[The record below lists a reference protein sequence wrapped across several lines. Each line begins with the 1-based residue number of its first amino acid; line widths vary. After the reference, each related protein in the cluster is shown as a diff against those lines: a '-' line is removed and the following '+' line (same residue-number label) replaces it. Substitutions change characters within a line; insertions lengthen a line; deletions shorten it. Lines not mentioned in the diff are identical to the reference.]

1 MPENTSLGG
10 LEYEIKAT
18 SSGAEQN
25 INKISDALKGL
36 KSSVDTNIGGSISTL
51 NQLNQAFNSLANSPI
66 HKLNE
71 SLKSL
76 SGLNQFANIKIPDFN
91 IGNTSNITDF
101 NSSMNFLNAA
111 VFNAGDNMATISRQ
125 VLPEFLTAFEQASPK
140 LKELS
145 ETLNSLSQSASGN
158 IFKSFSESITNF
170 NTSLSSLNTDDIQT
184 KVEKITKILSTSA
197 NGMLINQLGMLA
209 NASNTINASNLN
221 SVGQALHNISQQ
233 SSSPINTIFIE
244 NLSSLDRLSR
254 EIDTARITELTKSLA
269 SFKDIGEIKFP
280 SGFIPQIR
288 ALTTTMQNVDET
300 TLQTLTAVG
309 KALSSFSSLKD
320 VKLSPTFA
328 GQIPKII
335 ESVRTVT
342 GADVKRLNALS
353 NALKNLG
360 AGKLQSL
367 KVKINTSD
375 LAKAS
380 SQMKSFQA
388 DSLQNFK
395 TMGSGMQSIFSGM
408 KNIIITPI
416 KGAWDWIKGSLGE
429 SNTPIA
435 QNLKK
440 MFISPLQGA
449 WQLTKGVAQVSK
461 GMLGLSMNVSSK
473 LAPVLKQ
480 AFIAP
485 LKYAGKLSV
494 AIGQSLLAP
503 ITRVA
508 NRLKVVIAG
517 FAKIVK
523 LRAFRFIITSIT
535 GGIKEGT
542 DNLYQFSKAI
552 NGEFASSMDKLST
565 SMFYFKNSV
574 GAAFAPLINA
584 AAPAID
590 LLVDKIVEA
599 TNSMNRFFAQMTG
612 AATWT
617 KALKYPKEYA
627 EAVGDK
633 TADAVDKAKDAM
645 QSFTMGFDE
654 LNIISDDKADKSK
667 ASASDKDSNE
677 LDYSKMFEIQ
687 NLEPNAWVQQLK
699 DAIDSGDWLGA
710 GTLLGEKFNS
720 IFENIDFKAFGEKL
734 GTKINNAI
742 SLAKGFLDTS
752 DFSTVGKGIAE
763 TLNSGFEQ
771 IDFYNLGSVLTAK
784 FNFIIDTVNGFVKNF
799 NFSEFGTN
807 LSQAVNGW
815 VDSIHLDTAVE
826 DALLGLGGMLDSA
839 YNLLDG
845 IDFQAV
851 SDKISS
857 AFNNLVNGLPDLL
870 GKLGRTASEFA
881 TSVFTTLS
889 STLEGIDWKNTG
901 ANIFNGI
908 KEIFENIEWDKV
920 SSSFAE
926 FLGSAIGA
934 GVSLISGFIGE
945 AHDQLF
951 NWLSSEALKWTDENF
966 VKPLLQ
972 GIVTNME
979 SEEAWNDI
987 QSVIEEKGSM
997 WDFWQGFG
1005 EYIYDKWH
1013 KGSEGVY
1020 EFNKSIEENKNT
1032 SKGWGEW
1039 WQGYGA
1045 EVFDTITEY
1054 KENFLLGIDS
1064 IKQGFSNFV
1073 SSIEENG
1080 YVIYDSIQD
1089 LKQGW
1094 NDFWD
1099 TWAVGLDDFL
1109 KLSSAFGTGFLEGIA
1124 KPFKTI
1130 GTWIKTNIFEPWMI
1144 GFKSIFKIHSPSKVM
1159 AELGGY
1165 LVEGLKSGI
1174 TGAWDGIKEW
1184 IDEHIFQPFTSGF
1197 KSLFGINSPSTV
1209 MQEQGDYIGKGL
1221 KNGITDALSDI
1232 KTFIAEKIFS
1242 PFTEAFDEFKTDWSS
1257 GWDSAKDKFLE
1268 FKSDWGSGAD
1278 ELKDKF
1284 SEFKSDW
1291 ASGMDSLKDNLS
1303 DLKDNWASGWN
1314 EIKNNISNVFQ
1325 NIKDSA
1331 DGLFDPIANS
1341 LKNGANAVI
1350 GFAEG
1355 MVNQVIYAFNAMGE
1369 KMSAFNVT
1377 IPSWVPNIGGRSIEF
1392 HFPTVGEIEL
1402 WRFDKGGFPN
1412 SGDLFFAN
1420 ENGHPEFVGSMGN
1433 RTAVAN
1439 NDQITEGIYEAVYAA
1454 MTEVLS
1460 NQNGEQQ
1467 INLNVYLDGKEIG
1480 SRMEERKQSRGKTL
1494 FMGGVVNE
1502 F

>member
-10 LEYEIKAT
+10 LEYEIKAV

-36 KSSVDTNIGGSISTL
+36 KSSVDTNIGGAISAL
-51 NQLNQAFNSLANSPI
+51 NQLNQAFNSLTNSPI
-66 HKLNE
+66 HKLSE

-76 SGLNQFANIKIPDFN
+76 SGLNQFANIKIPDSFGESFSKALSGIN
-91 IGNTSNITDF
+91 IGDF
-101 NSSMNFLNAA
+101 QDKALSVSESFVDIAEYVTLAVDGLGNFTTYLNAA
-111 VFNAGDNMATISRQ
+111 SKAMQGF
-125 VLPEFLTAFEQASPK
+125 
-140 LKELS
+140 
-145 ETLNSLSQSASGN
+145 SQNTSGN
-158 IFKSFSESITNF
+158 IFQSISGSITSF
-170 NTSLSSLNTDDIQT
+170 NTSLSSLNTDDVQA
-184 KVEKITKILSTSA
+184 KVEKIVGILNTSA
-197 NGMLINQLGMLA
+197 NGKLINQLGMLA
-209 NASNTINASNLN
+209 NSSNTINASNLN
-221 SVGQALHNISQQ
+221 SVGQALYNISQNSQ
-233 SSSPINTIFIE
+233 NPIPNQFVD
-244 NLSSLDRLSR
+244 NLVLLDGISR
-254 EIDTARITELTKSLA
+254 EIDTERIAGLA
-269 SFKDIGEIKFP
+269 TALGSFKSIGEIKFP
-280 SGFIPQIR
+280 SGFISQLRIL
-288 ALTTTMQNVDET
+288 ANTMANFDET
-300 TLQTLTAVG
+300 RLQTLTAVG
-309 KALSSFSSLKD
+309 TALSSFSSLKD

-342 GADVKRLNALS
+342 DADIKRLNALS

-375 LAKAS
+375 LTKAS
-380 SQMKSFQA
+380 SKIKSFQS

-408 KNIIITPI
+408 KNIIVTPI

-429 SNTPIA
+429 PSVSIG
-435 QNLKK
+435 QNLKD

-449 WQLTKGVAQVSK
+449 WQLTKGIAQVSK

-523 LRAFRFIITSIT
+523 LRAFRFIITSIV
-535 GGIKEGT
+535 GGIKEGR

-565 SMFYFKNSV
+565 SMLYFKNSV
-574 GAAFAPLINA
+574 GASLAPLINA

-590 LLVDKIVEA
+590 LFVDKIVEA
-599 TNSMNRFFAQMTG
+599 TNSMNKFFAQMTG
-612 AATWT
+612 ASTWT

-667 ASASDKDSNE
+667 AVTSDKDANE

-720 IFENIDFKAFGEKL
+720 IFENIDFKDFGEKL

-799 NFSEFGTN
+799 NFSEFGKN
-807 LSQAVNGW
+807 LSQAVNGF

-826 DALLGLGGMLDSA
+826 DALLGLGGVLDTA

-845 IDFQAV
+845 IDFQAAT
-851 SDKISS
+851 DKISS
-857 AFNNLVNGLPDLL
+857 AFNNLVAGLPDLL
-870 GKLGRTASEFA
+870 GKFGRTASKFA

-889 STLEGIDWKNTG
+889 STLEGIDWENTG

-908 KEIFENIEWDKV
+908 KELFENIEWDKV

-945 AHDQLF
+945 AQAAYDQLF
-951 NWLSSEALKWTDENF
+951 NWLSSGNVDPFQEALKWTDGNF

-1005 EYIYDKWH
+1005 EYIYDEWH

-1054 KENFLLGIDS
+1054 KENFLLAIDS

-1073 SSIEENG
+1073 SSVEENG

-1094 NDFWD
+1094 TDFWD
-1099 TWAVGLDDFL
+1099 TWSVGLDDFL

-1130 GTWIKTNIFEPWMI
+1130 GTWIKTNIYDPFVN
-1144 GFKSIFKIHSPSKVM
+1144 GFKDKFEIHSPSKVM
-1159 AELGGY
+1159 SELGGY
-1165 LVEGLKSGI
+1165 LIDGLKNGI
-1174 TGAWDGIKEW
+1174 TDAWDGIKEW

-1197 KSLFGINSPSTV
+1197 KTLFGINSPSTV
-1209 MQEQGDYIGKGL
+1209 MHEQGDFIGQGL
-1221 KNGITDALSDI
+1221 KNGITEALSDI

-1242 PFTEAFDEFKTDWSS
+1242 PFTDAFDEFKTSWSA
-1257 GWDSAKDKFLE
+1257 GWDSAKDKF
-1268 FKSDWGSGAD
+1268 
-1278 ELKDKF
+1278 
-1284 SEFKSDW
+1284 SEF
-1291 ASGMDSLKDNLS
+1291 
-1303 DLKDNWASGWN
+1303 KDNWASGAVSLKESLSDLKGNWSSGWG
-1314 EIKNNISNVFQ
+1314 EIKDNLSGIFST
-1325 NIKDSA
+1325 IKNEA
-1331 DGLFDPIANS
+1331 GNLFSPVAESFKSGANS
-1341 LKNGANAVI
+1341 VI
-1350 GFAEG
+1350 GFIEG
-1355 MVNQVIYAFNAMGE
+1355 MVNNIIFAFNSMGRV
-1369 KMSAFNVT
+1369 MNSFSVN
-1377 IPSWVPNIGGRSIEF
+1377 IPSWVPGIGGGTLNF
-1392 HFPTVGEIEL
+1392 NFPEWSEIGL
-1402 WRFDKGGFPN
+1402 GRFDKGGFPN

-1420 ENGHPEFVGSMGN
+1420 ENGHPEFVGSMGS

-1454 MTEVLS
+1454 MTEVLY

-1494 FMGGVVNE
+1494 FTGGVVNE

>member
-1 MPENTSLGG
+1 MPESTSLGG

-36 KSSVDTNIGGSISTL
+36 KSSVDTNIGGAISTL

-158 IFKSFSESITNF
+158 IFKSFSESITSF

-342 GADVKRLNALS
+342 DADIKRLNALS

-375 LAKAS
+375 LTKAS
-380 SQMKSFQA
+380 SKMKSFQA

-435 QNLKK
+435 QNLKE

-508 NRLKVVIAG
+508 SRLKVVIAG

-523 LRAFRFIITSIT
+523 LRAFRFIITSIV
-535 GGIKEGT
+535 GGIKEGR

-565 SMFYFKNSV
+565 SMLYFKNSV
-574 GAAFAPLINA
+574 GASLAPLINA

-590 LLVDKIVEA
+590 LFVDKIVEA
-599 TNSMNRFFAQMTG
+599 TNSMNKFFAQMTG
-612 AATWT
+612 ASTWT

-720 IFENIDFKAFGEKL
+720 IFENIDFNAIGTNL

-752 DFSTVGKGIAE
+752 DFSAMGKGIAE

-771 IDFYNLGSVLTAK
+771 IDFYNLGSALTAK

-815 VDSIHLDTAVE
+815 VDSINLDTAVE
-826 DALLGLGGMLDSA
+826 DALLGLGGVLDSA

-901 ANIFNGI
+901 ANIFNGL
-908 KEIFENIEWDKV
+908 KELVENIEWDKV
-920 SSSFAE
+920 SSSFSE

-934 GVSLISGFIGE
+934 GAGLVSGLLKELGLTYSDIYDSLYSNGE
-945 AHDQLF
+945 NPFEVAM
-951 NWLSSEALKWTDENF
+951 KWTDDN
-966 VKPLLQ
+966 
-972 GIVTNME
+972 IVQPFFKGFI
-979 SEEAWNDI
+979 SSFDGSDAWDDM
-987 QSVIEEKGSM
+987 QSVIEEKGGM
-997 WDFWQGFG
+997 F
-1005 EYIYDKWH
+1005 
-1013 KGSEGVY
+1013 
-1020 EFNKSIEENKNT
+1020 EFLE
-1032 SKGWGEW
+1032 GWGEYLYD
-1039 WQGYGA
+1039 QFKGG
-1045 EVFDTITEY
+1045 ESGEFD
-1054 KENFLLGIDS
+1054 LGTAIMGSLGEIVNSVEISINAIKDFFTSFDDS
-1064 IKQGFSNFV
+1064 
-1073 SSIEENG
+1073 
-1080 YVIYDSIQD
+1080 
-1089 LKQGW
+1089 LKQG
-1094 NDFWD
+1094 NENFKESMAILKSDFD
-1099 TWAVGLDDFL
+1099 NAREMAAAFFVGL
-1109 KLSSAFGTGFLEGIA
+1109 LEGIA
-1124 KPFKTI
+1124 KPFNTI
-1130 GTWIKTNIFEPWMI
+1130 GTWIKTNIYDPFVN
-1144 GFKSIFKIHSPSKVM
+1144 GFKDKFKIHSPSKVM

-1165 LVEGLKSGI
+1165 LIDGLKNGI
-1174 TGAWDGIKEW
+1174 TDAWDGIKEW

-1197 KSLFGINSPSTV
+1197 KTLFGINSPSTV
-1209 MQEQGDYIGKGL
+1209 MHEQGDFIGQGL
-1221 KNGITDALSDI
+1221 KNGITEALSDI
-1232 KTFIAEKIFS
+1232 KAFIAEKIFN
-1242 PFTEAFDEFKTDWSS
+1242 PFTDAFDEFKTVWSS
-1257 GWDSAKDKFLE
+1257 GWDSA
-1268 FKSDWGSGAD
+1268 
-1278 ELKDKF
+1278 KDKF

-1291 ASGMDSLKDNLS
+1291 ASGMGSLKDNLY

-1314 EIKNNISNVFQ
+1314 EIKNNISNAFQ

-1341 LKNGANAVI
+1341 LKDGANAVI

-1420 ENGHPEFVGSMGN
+1420 ENGHPEFVGSMGS

-1454 MTEVLS
+1454 MTEVLY

-1494 FMGGVVNE
+1494 FTGGVVNE